1 MTPISGVIA
10 FVVSVVADLWEGARP
25 LPLIVGKKEDINLET
40 ATLWQ
45 CGNISAGLAFESF

>member
-10 FVVSVVADLWEGARP
+10 FVVSVVADRARP